1 MFVSDS
7 HPDAHLWKRTM
18 FNTKPRPTAPGRAT
32 AAETDAR
39 IEQAADLLADGMEA
53 TDAVACISEMHGL
66 STRQAQ
72 RIVRRGRARLL
83 IEEAPT
89 MTAAISHG
97 LVDQMVADVGDA
109 IREAMAEG
117 DRRGAAALL
126 HRWSDLVA
134 KTAPTL
140 APADAWDRSL
150 ATATRE
156 TIPF

>member
-1 MFVSDS
+1 MFMSKA
-7 HPDAHLWKRTM
+7 HP
-18 FNTKPRPTAPGRAT
+18 PAPGRAT

-72 RIVRRGRARLL
+72 RLVRRGRARLL
-83 IEEAPT
+83 VESAPSLS
-89 MTAAISHG
+89 AAISNG
-97 LVDQMVADVGDA
+97 LVDQMVDDVADS
-109 IREAMAEG
+109 IRQALAEG

-126 HRWSDLVA
+126 HRWSDLVT
-134 KTAPTL
+134 KTSVTV

-156 TIPF
+156 AMPF